1 MTAWHA
7 DIRLDPAHTFPHVA
21 ACIGSGSGSCID
33 YLDCTRSAA
42 FASLSCHAGCISC
55 FWTETNADGLD
66 FVRRYPLTGS
76 SFASVASSMQVAR
89 RFKDES
95 IMRLSTI
102 VLLVL
107 AISVVNFS
115 GCKVRGKNGAVAKR
129 TVSQRLLRRAP
140 SNRSAEAIG
149 RSLSTR
155 GTAQCDCFTCRS
167 KRQQVQEEYTI
178 ESAHTPLEY
187 EIEPQTIS
195 VEQPNSTIIG
205 ATIEQSQVLISDPAP
220 AIQEVHGQLIE
231 DSELTN
237 ELPTEPTVPAVPEPA
252 KPELPSKLEIDGQ
265 LQLISPKTGV
275 NTQQQPQPTPVV
287 QSSRIKAEPISA
299 KLREVPSETE
309 QGAQPVVN
317 ESVFQLKTRDNS
329 VLEINKPKPQRRKS
343 IWFTPTVNSEP
354 VPVIERF
361 EPTPAAEPQPSQPEE
376 PGIFSAPIIEDEIKD
391 PQPSE
396 SIVLKARPVDHH
408 TIYNSRRPTHAPV
421 RQARLTSDS
430 HFVKPPRQPRNTQL
444 NFYPLPPQQPSQVSP
459 VPAAPVPAAPI
470 TAVPAASAPVA
481 PVLEAPRPVVNPQ
494 ANSQA
499 LQPVPQQADDSAELR
514 LKATAGPTGNQRPRL
529 LAAPTARVI
538 PANNPILKLN
548 ASPTANQT
556 LQLPAIAKI
565 QGQSQ
570 DRVVVGSL
578 QTPQGSTSQE
588 TVAGPNRLHTSP
600 WQPMQTG
607 QNGSKQVQQS
617 IRQLMI
623 QPQQE
628 ANFATDGIHR

>member
-1 MTAWHA
+1 
-7 DIRLDPAHTFPHVA
+7 
-21 ACIGSGSGSCID
+21 
-33 YLDCTRSAA
+33 
-42 FASLSCHAGCISC
+42 
-55 FWTETNADGLD
+55 
-66 FVRRYPLTGS
+66 
-76 SFASVASSMQVAR
+76 
-89 RFKDES
+89 
-95 IMRLSTI
+95 MRLSTI

-167 KRQQVQEEYTI
+167 KRQQVQEDYTI

-220 AIQEVHGQLIE
+220 ATQEVHGQLIE

-329 VLEINKPKPQRRKS
+329 VLKINKPKPQRRKS

-376 PGIFSAPIIEDEIKD
+376 PRIFSAPIIEHEIKE

-459 VPAAPVPAAPI
+459 VPAATVPVTP
-470 TAVPAASAPVA
+470 APVA
-481 PVLEAPRPVVNPQ
+481 PVLEARQPVVNPQ

-514 LKATAGPTGNQRPRL
+514 LKATAGPTGDQRPRL

-578 QTPQGSTSQE
+578 QTPQGSTSQK